1 MSAALSTVTPAASRA
16 SDDYADVVVMFRQLA
31 NLPEES
37 HEFAQLRATIID
49 RCLPL
54 AEHVARHFDRR
65 GEDHDDLLQV
75 ARLGLVGAVNRFDP
89 LKSDSFVGFAVPT
102 MMGEVRRHFRD
113 HGWSLHVPRRIKDRH
128 VQIRRATKDLTQTLR
143 RAPNASEIAELLGI
157 DRDEVVDSLI
167 AAEAYAPLSL
177 DAPISSGDGQPK
189 PVAELHGSLDAGFD
203 FVTDRET
210 LRPLLAALPD
220 RDRTVLYLRFFCSM
234 NQTQIAERIG
244 VSQMHVSRILSK
256 TLRVLREQLL

>member
-1 MSAALSTVTPAASRA
+1 MTVTMSAATPRA
-16 SDDYADVVVMFRQLA
+16 SDDYADVVDMFRQLA
-31 NLPEES
+31 SLPAES
-37 HEFAQLRATIID
+37 HEFAHVRASIID

-65 GEDHDDLLQV
+65 GEEHDDLLQV
-75 ARLGLVGAVNRFDP
+75 ARLGLVAAVNRFDP
-89 LKSDSFVGFAVPT
+89 QKSNSFVGFAVPT

-128 VQIRRATKDLTQTLR
+128 VQIGRATRDLTQSLQ
-143 RAPNASEIAELLGI
+143 RAPNASELAEVLGI
-157 DRDEVVDSLI
+157 DREEVVDNLV

-177 DAPISSGDGQPK
+177 DAPISSSDGQPR

-210 LRPLLAALPD
+210 LKPLLAALPE

-234 NQTQIAERIG
+234 NQTQIADRIG
-244 VSQMHVSRILSK
+244 VSQMHVSRILSR
-256 TLRVLREQLL
+256 TLRTLREQML